1 MRGPRS
7 STAAAASAALML
19 SACAS
24 NIGAGGIDAA
34 TKAQLQGDVQTL
46 TQTAQHRQYSGAQT
60 ALATLNADLATAH
73 AAGKVTDAKL
83 SQIRASAVKVLADL
97 AAATATPPTVAV
109 PATPLDRPSPD
120 QSNSGDGNGNDHQGG
135 GDSRHD

>member
-34 TKAQLQGDVQTL
+34 TKAQFQGDVQTL
-46 TQTAQHRQYSGAQT
+46 TQAAQDRQYSGAQT
-60 ALATLNADLATAH
+60 ALSTLNADLTAAH

-109 PATPLDRPSPD
+109 PATPFASPSPE
-120 QSNSGDGNGNDHQGG
+120 QPKPGHGHGNGNDHQGG
-135 GDSRHD
+135 GH

>member
-1 MRGPRS
+1 
-7 STAAAASAALML
+7 ML

-34 TKAQLQGDVQTL
+34 TKAQFQGDVQTL
-46 TQTAQHRQYSGAQT
+46 TQAAQDRQYSGAQT
-60 ALATLNADLATAH
+60 ALSTLNADLTAAH

-109 PATPLDRPSPD
+109 PATPFASPSPE
-120 QSNSGDGNGNDHQGG
+120 QPKPGHGHGNGNDHQGG
-135 GDSRHD
+135 GH

>member
-1 MRGPRS
+1 
-7 STAAAASAALML
+7 ML

-24 NIGAGGIDAA
+24 NSIGAGGIDAA

-46 TQTAQHRQYSGAQT
+46 TQAAQDRQYSGAQT
-60 ALATLNADLATAH
+60 ALSTLNADLTAAH

-109 PATPLDRPSPD
+109 PATRLARPSPE
-120 QSNSGDGNGNDHQGG
+120 QPKPGHGNGNDHQGG
-135 GDSRHD
+135 GH

>member
-46 TQTAQHRQYSGAQT
+46 TQAAQDRQYSGAQT
-60 ALATLNADLATAH
+60 ALSTLNADLTAAH

-109 PATPLDRPSPD
+109 PATRLARPSPE
-120 QSNSGDGNGNDHQGG
+120 QPKPGHGHGNGNDHQGG
-135 GDSRHD
+135 GH

>member
-1 MRGPRS
+1 MRCRF
-7 STAAAASAALML
+7 STAAATGAALML

-24 NIGAGGIDAA
+24 NSIGAGGIDAA

-46 TQTAQHRQYSGAQT
+46 TQAAQDRQYSGAQT
-60 ALATLNADLATAH
+60 ALSTLNADLTAAH

-97 AAATATPPTVAV
+97 AAATATPPTVTV
-109 PATPLDRPSPD
+109 PASPSARPSPE
-120 QSNSGDGNGNDHQGG
+120 QPKPGHGHGNGNDHQGG
-135 GDSRHD
+135 GH

>member
-34 TKAQLQGDVQTL
+34 TKAQLQQDVQTL
-46 TQTAQHRQYSGAQT
+46 TQAAQDRQYSGAQT
-60 ALATLNADLATAH
+60 ALSTLNADLTAAH

-97 AAATATPPTVAV
+97 AAATATPPTVTV
-109 PATPLDRPSPD
+109 PASPSARPSPE
-120 QSNSGDGNGNDHQGG
+120 QPKPGHGHGNGNDHQGG
-135 GDSRHD
+135 GH